1 MTQTTIFSKTDFI
14 FYFSLSLVCILLV
27 IIVRFLEKIPSILL
41 FTFFTCIF
49 LFIGL
54 FISENAGELIRSD
67 PNAVLKT
74 AIQINSGDFSS
85 FEKIDHTHYMATFPS
100 QMGLLTLFRI
110 YS

>member
-1 MTQTTIFSKTDFI
+1 M
-14 FYFSLSLVCILLV
+14 
-27 IIVRFLEKIPSILL
+27 

-85 FEKIDHTHYMATFPS
+85 FEKIDHTLYGNFSESNGITN
-100 QMGLLTLFRI
+100 I
-110 YS
+110 I